1 MSAAWHREEGMAQSA
16 GERTDWHGSV
26 RGRHAETPSEVPT
39 RGWRD
44 ILLRVTDNIS
54 KKSLGLIAAGSAF
67 YSFLA
72 IPSAFTALIA
82 LYGLVFDP
90 HTVEQQIGILQGVMP
105 AQALDIIHEQLDT
118 LTSQPRQALGISFG
132 ISLAVALWSA
142 NSATTSMMTAL
153 NIVYEEHE
161 KRNLF
166 WYYAT
171 ALAMTAATVVFV
183 IVSLALIAVLPVVID
198 WLPLGD
204 FARTLTAILR
214 WPLLMVLFAIALGV
228 AYRFA
233 PSRNKPKWRWVSWGA
248 FVATLLW
255 IVVSVLFSF
264 YVSHFSSYE
273 KTYGSLAGVVLLLM
287 WLYLSGYA
295 VIIGAELNAELEHQ
309 TAEDSTDGREKPM
322 GHRGAT
328 MADTVGEE
336 R

>member
-1 MSAAWHREEGMAQSA
+1 MAQAASEQW
-16 GERTDWHGSV
+16 GRHGDPH
-26 RGRHAETPSEVPT
+26 GRHAEHPGQIPK

-44 ILLRVTDNIS
+44 VLLRVKDDIS
-54 KKSLGLIAAGSAF
+54 GKSLSLIAAGTAF

-90 HTVEQQIGILQGVMP
+90 RQVEQQLTIFQGIMP
-105 AQALDIIHEQLDT
+105 ALALDIITEQLKT
-118 LTSQPRQALGISFG
+118 LTSQPHHALGISFA
-132 ISLAVALWSA
+132 ISLGVALWSA

-153 NIVYEEHE
+153 NVVYEEHE

-166 WYYAT
+166 RYYAT
-171 ALAMTAATVVFV
+171 ALAMTASAVVFV
-183 IVSLALIAVLPVVID
+183 IVSLVLIAILPAVID
-198 WLPLGD
+198 WLPLGP
-204 FARTLTAILR
+204 FTKTLTTVLR
-214 WPLLMVLFAIALGV
+214 WPLLMVLFVTGLGI

-233 PSRNKPKWRWVSWGA
+233 PSRRKPKWHWVSWGA
-248 FVATLLW
+248 FVAVLLW
-255 IVVSVLFSF
+255 IVVSALFSF
-264 YVSHFSSYE
+264 YVSHFAAYE

-287 WLYLSGYA
+287 WLYFSAYA

-309 TAEDSTDGREKPM
+309 TAKDSTEGHEKPM
-322 GHRGAT
+322 GRRGAT

>member
-1 MSAAWHREEGMAQSA
+1 MERAANGHPDRHA
-16 GERTDWHGSV
+16 DPH
-26 RGRHAETPSEVPT
+26 GRHAHHPADIPK

-44 ILLRVTDNIS
+44 VLLRIKEDIS
-54 KKSLGLIAAGSAF
+54 EKGLGLIAAGSAF

-72 IPSAFTALIA
+72 IPSAFAALIA

-90 HTVEQQIGILQGVMP
+90 HQVEQQLSILQGIMP
-105 AQALDIIHEQLDT
+105 AQALDILNQQLNT

-153 NIVYEEHE
+153 NVVYEEEE

-171 ALAMTAATVVFV
+171 ALVMTASAVLFA
-183 IVSLALIAVLPVVID
+183 IVALALIALLPVVID
-198 WLPLGD
+198 FLPLGD
-204 FARTLTAILR
+204 FAKTLTSILR
-214 WPLLMVLFAIALGV
+214 WPLLMVLFAIGLGI

-233 PSRNKPKWRWVSWGA
+233 PSRTTPKWRWVSWGA
-248 FVATLLW
+248 FLAVILW
-255 IVVSVLFSF
+255 IVVSALFSF
-264 YVSHFSSYE
+264 YASHFSSYE

-287 WLYLSGYA
+287 WLYLSAYA

-309 TAEDSTDGREKPM
+309 TARDSTEGKPKPM
-322 GHRGAT
+322 GRRGAK

>member
-1 MSAAWHREEGMAQSA
+1 MAREAGGRSDGHR
-16 GERTDWHGSV
+16 DVH
-26 RGRHAETPSEVPT
+26 GRHAKEPSDIPK

-44 ILLRVTDNIS
+44 ILLRVKDDIS
-54 KKSLGLIAAGSAF
+54 GKSLGLIAAGSAF

-90 HTVEQQIGILQGVMP
+90 RQVERQLAMFQGIVPSL
-105 AQALDIIHEQLDT
+105 ALDIVTEQLKT
-118 LTSQPRQALGISFG
+118 LTSQPRQTLGFSFG

-153 NIVYEEHE
+153 NIVYEEQE

-166 WYYAT
+166 RYYAT
-171 ALAMTAATVVFV
+171 ALAMTAGAVLFV
-183 IVSLALIAVLPVVID
+183 IVSLALIALLPAVID
-198 WLPLGD
+198 WLPLGN
-204 FARTLTAILR
+204 FAKTLTTILR
-214 WPLLMVLFAIALGV
+214 WPLLMALFAIGLGI

-248 FVATLLW
+248 FAAVLLW
-255 IVVSVLFSF
+255 IVVSALFSF
-264 YVSHFSSYE
+264 YVSHFASYE

-287 WLYLSGYA
+287 WLYLSAYA

-309 TAEDSTDGREKPM
+309 TVRDSTEGGEKPM
-322 GHRGAT
+322 GSRGAK